1 MVADQSPTPSRRPL
15 KTRSHRWAQV
25 LASGLVKMR
34 ASPNA
39 ISVAGIGIALLGGTI
54 LWSTGRGWLPNGLVL
69 FLGATCVQFRLLC
82 NMLDGLVA
90 VEGGL
95 KSKAGDLFNELPDR
109 LEDLF
114 LLVGAGYASESV
126 ELGWLCTALA
136 LLTAYVRA
144 LGGSLGQPQDFCG
157 PGAKPHRMF
166 FLTVGCLAGIFH
178 PLALR
183 WSLWLIAFVTLVT
196 VIRRTVRLY
205 RRLP

>member
-1 MVADQSPTPSRRPL
+1 MSSDRRPL
-15 KTRSHRWAQV
+15 KTRSRPWAKA
-25 LASGLVKMR
+25 LATMLVKMR
-34 ASPNA
+34 VSPNA
-39 ISVAGIGIALLGGTI
+39 ISIAGIGIAFIGGSLL
-54 LWSTGRGWLPNGLVL
+54 SVVGRIWIPTWLVL
-69 FLGATCVQFRLLC
+69 FVGATCVQLRLLC

-114 LLVGAGYASESV
+114 LLVGAGYASGSV

-183 WSLWLIAFVTLVT
+183 WSLWLIAFVTLAT
-196 VIRRTVRLY
+196 VVRRTVRLY